1 MFSVNLEQS
10 HVTRDQL
17 IPLLTCVT
25 REGTWGGLGHG
36 AHRPECAHF
45 WFCSWVVIWAG
56 AQPGA
61 FLGTDTLHLL
71 PVLAIPT
78 SDLSIPGWSI
88 GRVGGGG
95 GQFSVLALSHS
106 PSARVQRM
114 GLFPG

>member
-1 MFSVNLEQS
+1 MGPTGPSVPTSGFAAGWSFGQVHS
-10 HVTRDQL
+10 
-17 IPLLTCVT
+17 
-25 REGTWGGLGHG
+25 LG
-36 AHRPECAHF
+36 P
-45 WFCSWVVIWAG
+45 
-56 AQPGA
+56 